1 MSFLT
6 RKWFDTFILMHV
18 LFSFFFLFFFILFLF
33 FSSLS
38 PLPMYI
44 VLCVINKFTSHWDQ
58 NIKENFFV

>member
-18 LFSFFFLFFFILFLF
+18 LFSFFPFFLYSFSF